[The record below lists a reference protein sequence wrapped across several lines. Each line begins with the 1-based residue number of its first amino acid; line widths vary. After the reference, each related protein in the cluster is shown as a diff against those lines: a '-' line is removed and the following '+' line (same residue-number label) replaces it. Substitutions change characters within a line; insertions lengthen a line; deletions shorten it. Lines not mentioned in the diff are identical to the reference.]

1 VRREVAKVVVGQDG
15 IVSGLVTA
23 LLVGGHVLLEGVPGV
38 AKTLLVK
45 ALAGALSLDFKRLQ
59 FTPDLMPSDV
69 IGQLIYEQAKGNFR
83 FREGPVFT
91 NLLLADEINRT
102 PPKTQAALLE
112 AMEEH
117 QVTIEGQARPLPRP
131 FLVVATQNPV
141 EYEGTYP
148 LPEAQLDR
156 FFLKLVV
163 PYPSAQQE
171 EEILARHDMGLDP
184 HDLASAGLQAVA
196 GPADLDE
203 ARSAVDAIR
212 VDPAVR
218 AYIVALVRA
227 TRESPSLSLGVS
239 PRGATMLLR
248 ASKAWAWLSGRPYV
262 TPDEV
267 KAMAKPALRHRIGL
281 RAEAELEGVSP
292 DVILDGVLAAVPV
305 PR

>member
-1 VRREVAKVVVGQDG
+1 
-15 IVSGLVTA
+15 
-23 LLVGGHVLLEGVPGV
+23 
-38 AKTLLVK
+38 
-45 ALAGALSLDFKRLQ
+45 
-59 FTPDLMPSDV
+59 
-69 IGQLIYEQAKGNFR
+69 
-83 FREGPVFT
+83 
-91 NLLLADEINRT
+91 
-102 PPKTQAALLE
+102 
-112 AMEEH
+112 
-117 QVTIEGQARPLPRP
+117 
-131 FLVVATQNPV
+131 
-141 EYEGTYP
+141 
-148 LPEAQLDR
+148 
-156 FFLKLVV
+156 
-163 PYPSAQQE
+163 
-171 EEILARHDMGLDP
+171 MGLDP